1 MNASPA
7 LATIHLRKN
16 EDRRILSGHPW
27 VFSNEIR
34 ETTGKPAAGDIV
46 EVRNAGGKPLG
57 MGLYH
62 PHSLIAVRLLSRTP
76 VDVDA
81 AFFRGRFTDALALRE
96 RLFPGSTVYRLIHGE
111 ADFLPGLIIDRFN
124 DHLVVQALSF
134 GMDARLATIC
144 DVLEEMFHPAAIIER
159 NDPPVR
165 TLDQLPLRKGVLR
178 GNASSVTFTDHGLQ
192 FTVDLLAGQKT
203 GYFLDQ
209 RMNRLAIRQFSKGA
223 RVLDCFCN
231 DGGFALHAAHA
242 GAADVTG
249 IDSSGEAV
257 SRARVNAQ
265 SNGLSAAHFE
275 EADVFAALAEHA
287 ERGDHYDVVVL
298 DPPSFTRNRKTVP
311 AAKKGYRE
319 LHQLAFRLLS
329 PGGYLLSASCSHHI
343 LPDTFLDV
351 IRDAA
356 VRSDR
361 RIQLLEWHGAS
372 PDHPT
377 LPAVP
382 ETGYL
387 KFGVFRVL

>member
-1 MNASPA
+1 MTFPFPP
-7 LATIHLRKN
+7 ATITLRKN

-34 ETTGKPAAGDIV
+34 ETQGAPAAGDV
-46 EVRNAGGKPLG
+46 VGVRNAAGKPLG
-57 MGLYH
+57 IGLFH
-62 PHSLIAVRLLSRTP
+62 PHSLITVRLLSRTP
-76 VDVDA
+76 MEIDA
-81 AFFRGRFTDALALRE
+81 AFFRTRLQEAQALRE
-96 RLFPGSTVYRLIHGE
+96 RLFPGSTVYRLVHGE

-124 DHLVVQALSF
+124 DHFVLQALSF
-134 GMDARLATIC
+134 GMDARLPVIC
-144 DVLEEMFHPAAIIER
+144 DMLEELFHPAAIIER
-159 NDPPVR
+159 NDPPLR
-165 TLDQLPLRKGVLR
+165 TLDQLPLRRGVLR
-178 GNASSVTFTDHGLQ
+178 GESSPVTFIDGDLR

-209 RMNRLAIRQFSKGA
+209 RVNRLAIRQFSKGA
-223 RVLDCFCN
+223 RVLDCFSN
-231 DGGFALHAAHA
+231 DGGFALQAAYA
-242 GAADVTG
+242 GATEVVG

-257 SRARVNAQ
+257 ARARVNAAQ
-265 SNGLSAAHFE
+265 NGITSARFE
-275 EADVFAALAEHA
+275 EADVFTSLAERA
-287 ERGDHYDVVVL
+287 ERGEIYDVVVL
-298 DPPSFTRNRKTVP
+298 DPPSFTKNRKTVP

-319 LHQLAFRLLS
+319 LHQLAFRVLT

-356 VRSDR
+356 VRSER

>member
-1 MNASPA
+1 MTSPFPP
-7 LATIHLRKN
+7 ATITLRKN

-34 ETTGKPAAGDIV
+34 ETQGAPAAGDV
-46 EVRNAGGKPLG
+46 VGVRNAAGKPLG
-57 MGLYH
+57 IGLFH
-62 PHSLIAVRLLSRTP
+62 PHSLITVRLLSRTP
-76 VDVDA
+76 MEIDA
-81 AFFRGRFTDALALRE
+81 AFFRTRLQEARSLRE
-96 RLFPGSTVYRLIHGE
+96 RLFPGSTVYRLVHGE

-124 DHLVVQALSF
+124 DHFVIQALSF
-134 GMDARLATIC
+134 GMDARLPLIC
-144 DVLEEMFHPAAIIER
+144 DMLEELFHPTAIIER
-159 NDPPVR
+159 NDPPLR
-165 TLDQLPLRKGVLR
+165 TLDQLPLRRGILR
-178 GNASSVTFTDHGLQ
+178 GESAPVTFTDGGLR

-203 GYFLDQ
+203 GFFLDQ
-209 RMNRLAIRQFSKGA
+209 RVNRLAIRQFSAGA

-231 DGGFALHAAHA
+231 DGGFALQAAHA
-242 GAADVTG
+242 GASEVVG
-249 IDSSGEAV
+249 IDSSGEAIA
-257 SRARVNAQ
+257 RARINAEQ
-265 SNGLSAAHFE
+265 NGITTARFE
-275 EADVFAALAEHA
+275 EVDVFTSLTERA
-287 ERGDHYDVVVL
+287 ERGEMYDVIVL
-298 DPPSFTRNRKTVP
+298 DPPSFTKNRKTVP
-311 AAKKGYRE
+311 AAKKGYRD
-319 LHQLAFRLLS
+319 LHQLAFRVLT

-356 VRSDR
+356 VRSER

>member
-1 MNASPA
+1 MTAPASPA
-7 LATIHLRKN
+7 TIILRKN

-34 ETTGKPAAGDIV
+34 ETSGKPTSGAVV

-57 MGLYH
+57 IGFYH
-62 PHSLIAVRLLSRTP
+62 AQSLIAVRLLSRTP

-81 AFFRGRFTDALALRE
+81 DFFRARLQGAHALRA
-96 RLFPGSTVYRLIHGE
+96 RLFPGSTVYRLVHGE

-124 DHLVVQALSF
+124 DLFVVQALSF
-134 GMDARLATIC
+134 GMDAHLPMIC
-144 DVLEEMFHPAAIIER
+144 DVLEDLFHPAAIIER
-159 NDPPVR
+159 NDPPLR
-165 TLDQLPLRKGVLR
+165 TLDGLPLKKGLLR
-178 GNASSVTFTDHGLQ
+178 GSTSTVTFSDGHLQ

-203 GYFLDQ
+203 GSFLDQ
-209 RMNRLAIRQFSKGA
+209 RTNRLAIRQFSTGA

-231 DGGFALHAAHA
+231 DGGFGLHAAQA
-242 GAADVTG
+242 GAASVTG
-249 IDSSGEAV
+249 IDSSGEAIA
-257 SRARVNAQ
+257 RARINASQ
-265 SNGLSAAHFE
+265 NGISTASFE
-275 EADVFAALAEHA
+275 EADVFASLAARA
-287 ERGDHYDVVVL
+287 ERGEIYDVVVL
-298 DPPSFTRNRKTVP
+298 DPPSFTKNRKTVP

-319 LHQLAFRLLS
+319 LHQLAFRVLA

-343 LPDTFLDV
+343 LPETFLDV
-351 IRDAA
+351 IRDATQ
-356 VRSDR
+356 RSER

>member
-1 MNASPA
+1 MTFPFPP
-7 LATIHLRKN
+7 ATITLRKN

-34 ETTGKPAAGDIV
+34 ETQGAPAAGDV
-46 EVRNAGGKPLG
+46 VGVRNAAGKPLG
-57 MGLYH
+57 IGLFH
-62 PHSLIAVRLLSRTP
+62 PHSLITVRLLSRTP
-76 VDVDA
+76 MEIDA
-81 AFFRGRFTDALALRE
+81 AFFRTRLQEAQALRE
-96 RLFPGSTVYRLIHGE
+96 RLFPGSTVYRLVHGE

-124 DHLVVQALSF
+124 DHFVLQALSF
-134 GMDARLATIC
+134 GMDARLPVIC
-144 DVLEEMFHPAAIIER
+144 DMLEELFHPAAIIER
-159 NDPPVR
+159 NDPPLR
-165 TLDQLPLRKGVLR
+165 TLDQLPLRRGVLR
-178 GNASSVTFTDHGLQ
+178 GESSPVTFVDGDLR

-209 RMNRLAIRQFSKGA
+209 RVNRLAIRQFSKGA
-223 RVLDCFCN
+223 RVLDCFSN
-231 DGGFALHAAHA
+231 DGGFALQAAYA
-242 GAADVTG
+242 GATEVVG

-257 SRARVNAQ
+257 ARARVNAAQ
-265 SNGLSAAHFE
+265 NGITSARFE
-275 EADVFAALAEHA
+275 EADVFTSLAERA
-287 ERGDHYDVVVL
+287 ERGEMYDVVVL
-298 DPPSFTRNRKTVP
+298 DPPSFTKNRKTVP

-319 LHQLAFRLLS
+319 LHQLAFRVLT

-356 VRSDR
+356 VRSER

>member
-1 MNASPA
+1 MTFPFPP
-7 LATIHLRKN
+7 ATITLRKN

-34 ETTGKPAAGDIV
+34 ETQGAPAAGDV
-46 EVRNAGGKPLG
+46 VGVRNAAGKPLG
-57 MGLYH
+57 IGLFH
-62 PHSLIAVRLLSRTP
+62 PHSLITVRLLSRTP
-76 VDVDA
+76 MEIDA
-81 AFFRGRFTDALALRE
+81 AFFRTRLQEAQTLRE
-96 RLFPGSTVYRLIHGE
+96 RLFPGSTVYRLVHGE

-124 DHLVVQALSF
+124 DHFVIQALSF
-134 GMDARLATIC
+134 GMDARLPLIC
-144 DVLEEMFHPAAIIER
+144 DTLEELFHPVAIIER
-159 NDPPVR
+159 NDPPLR
-165 TLDQLPLRKGVLR
+165 TLDQLPLRRGVVR
-178 GNASSVTFTDHGLQ
+178 GESSPVTFIDGDLR

-209 RMNRLAIRQFSKGA
+209 RVNRLAIRQFSKGA
-223 RVLDCFCN
+223 RVLDCFSN
-231 DGGFALHAAHA
+231 DGGFALQAAYA
-242 GAADVTG
+242 GAAEVVG
-249 IDSSGEAV
+249 IDSSGEAIA
-257 SRARVNAQ
+257 RARVNAAQ
-265 SNGLSAAHFE
+265 NGITSARFE
-275 EADVFAALAEHA
+275 EADVFTSLAGRA
-287 ERGDHYDVVVL
+287 ERGEMYDVIVL
-298 DPPSFTRNRKTVP
+298 DPPSFTKNRKTVP

-319 LHQLAFRLLS
+319 LHQLAFRVLT

-356 VRSDR
+356 VRSER

>member
-7 LATIHLRKN
+7 PALIHLRKN

-27 VFSNEIR
+27 IFSNEIR

-57 MGLYH
+57 IGLYH
-62 PHSLIAVRLLSRTP
+62 PHSLIAVRLLSRTTI
-76 VDVDA
+76 DVDA
-81 AFFRGRFTDALALRE
+81 AFFRGRLTDAQALRE
-96 RLFPGSTVYRLIHGE
+96 RLFPGSTVYRLVHGE
-111 ADFLPGLIIDRFN
+111 ADFLPGLIIDRYD
-124 DHLVVQALSF
+124 DHFVVQALSF
-134 GMDARLATIC
+134 GMDSRLNVIC
-144 DVLEEMFHPAAIIER
+144 DVLEELFHPAAIIER

-165 TLDQLPLRKGVLR
+165 TLDQLPLRKGILR
-178 GNASSVTFTDHGLQ
+178 GTASAVTFTDHGLR
-192 FTVDLLAGQKT
+192 FSVDLLAGQKT

-209 RMNRLAIRQFSKGA
+209 RVNRLAIRQFSNGA

-231 DGGFALHAAHA
+231 DGGFALHAAQA
-242 GAADVTG
+242 GATHVTG

-257 SRARVNAQ
+257 ARARANAQ
-265 SNGLSAAHFE
+265 RNGLPSVHFDE
-275 EADVFAALAEHA
+275 TDVFTSLAERS
-287 ERGDHYDVVVL
+287 ERGEHYDVVVL
-298 DPPSFTRNRKTVP
+298 DPPSFTKNRKTVP

-319 LHQLAFRLLS
+319 LHQLAFRLLT
-329 PGGYLLSASCSHHI
+329 PGGFLLSASCSHHI

>member
-46 EVRNAGGKPLG
+46 ELRNAGGKPLG
-57 MGLYH
+57 IGIYH

-76 VDVDA
+76 VEVDA
-81 AFFRGRFTDALALRE
+81 AFFRGRLQDALALRD
-96 RLFPGSTVYRLIHGE
+96 RLFPGSTVYRLVHGE

-124 DHLVVQALSF
+124 DHLVIQALSF
-134 GMDARLATIC
+134 GMDARLPVIC
-144 DVLEEMFHPAAIIER
+144 DVLEELFHPAAIIER

-165 TLDQLPLRKGVLR
+165 TLDELPLRKGVLR
-178 GNASSVTFTDHGLQ
+178 GEASAVTFTDHGLQ

-209 RMNRLAIRQFSKGA
+209 RMNRLAIRQFSSGA

-249 IDSSGEAV
+249 IDSSGEAI

-265 SNGLSAAHFE
+265 RNGLSAVHFE
-275 EADVFAALAEHA
+275 ETDVFTALEERA
-287 ERGDHYDVVVL
+287 ERGEHFDVVVL
-298 DPPSFTRNRKTVP
+298 DPPSFTKNRKTVP
-311 AAKKGYRE
+311 AAKKGYRD
-319 LHQLAFRLLS
+319 LHQLAFRLLT